1 MRTFSKMSLPPRLK
15 AKRAAQLAWKMRQI
29 RTALEFKKKWETNP
43 EGMEKRRRAGV
54 KSNAARWAKAREDWI
69 RYFDSLEDELTPA
82 EARQVAEGFLKKQA
96 GKWRTKKH
104 PRCARSVLKRVA
116 KLGVWKFDEMRGL
129 YINPRREEMRR
140 REAAEREE
148 RRRFDEAES
157 QAAAERAKA
166 AAEAKRAAEEAK
178 RAEDDAAKRRAADA
192 AKPAPAGWDDF
203 ISAEDKPALL
213 EWLIQRG
220 RLTRGQTL
228 ADARAKD
235 AEWIS
240 RADAELIS
248 QWAEIGRAWL
258 RPAPAGWDDFIPEG
272 DKPAVLAYARRWGI
286 AGDAWRL
293 TDFPEMLAERIRR
306 DWETMPTIRAEMLA
320 EGRAHL
326 RQLRQVAEAVL
337 CAD

>member
-1 MRTFSKMSLPPRLK
+1 MSLPQRLK

-29 RTALEFKKKWETNP
+29 RAALEFKKKWETNP

-54 KSNAARWAKAREDWI
+54 KSNAARWAKSREAWI
-69 RYFDSLEDELTPA
+69 RHFDSLEDELTPA
-82 EARQVAEGFLKKQA
+82 EARQVAEGFLKMKA

-104 PRCARSVLKRVA
+104 PRCARSVLKRVS

-129 YINPRREEMRR
+129 YINPWREEMRR

-157 QAAAERAKA
+157 RAAAERSRA
-166 AAEAKRAAEEAK
+166 AAEAKRAAEEAR
-178 RAEDDAAKRRAADA
+178 RAEETEAARRAAEA

-203 ISAEDKPALL
+203 IPAEDKPALL
-213 EWLIQRG
+213 EWLIRRG

-248 QWAEIGRAWL
+248 QWAEVGRAWL
-258 RPAPAGWDDFIPEG
+258 RPAPAGWDDFIPEE
-272 DKPAVLAYARRWGI
+272 DKPAVLAYAREIATACNAWSLADLPERLAEGI
-286 AGDAWRL
+286 RKEWETLPPMPLNRY
-293 TDFPEMLAERIRR
+293 EMLA
-306 DWETMPTIRAEMLA
+306 A
-320 EGRAHL
+320 GRAHL